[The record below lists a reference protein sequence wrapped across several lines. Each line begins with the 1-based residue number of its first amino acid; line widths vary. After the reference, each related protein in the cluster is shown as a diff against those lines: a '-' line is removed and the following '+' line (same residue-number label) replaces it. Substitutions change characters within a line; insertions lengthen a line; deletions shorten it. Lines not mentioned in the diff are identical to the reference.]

1 MTPERPRSL
10 SFDHRVLALA
20 VGAGLPASAV
30 ALWLLWTGEHPARLQ
45 WTLSMVVVGTWLG
58 FALALREQVVR
69 PLQTLSNLLSALREG
84 DFSIRAREAR
94 MGEALGLAMVELNQL
109 GEILRQQRRGAVEAT
124 ALLGKVMEEIDV
136 AVFALDD
143 PGQVRLVN
151 RGGERLLGLTAQQI
165 IGRDASALGLADCI
179 GGGASRIVEL
189 NLPGGSGHWE
199 LRRGTFRQG
208 GRPHQLMVLSDLT
221 RTLREQERQAWQRLV
236 QVLRHEINNS
246 LAPIKSIA
254 ESLRLQMRREP
265 LPADWRDDLGSG
277 LQVIADRSGGLA
289 RFMSSYA
296 RLTQLP
302 PPQPLPVEVEAWVD
316 RVVALESRLAVTVE
330 GGPDLQLRAD
340 GDQLDQLLINL
351 LANAVEAALDTGG
364 GVRVRWAQVNGRGEQ
379 LELLIEDDGHG
390 LPETQN
396 LFVPFFTTK
405 PHGSGI
411 GLVLSRQIAENH
423 GGSLT
428 LENRVSAPGCWAR
441 LRLPLEPQSAS
452 ASD

>member
-1 MTPERPRSL
+1 M
-10 SFDHRVLALA
+10 
-20 VGAGLPASAV
+20 
-30 ALWLLWTGEHPARLQ
+30 
-45 WTLSMVVVGTWLG
+45 
-58 FALALREQVVR
+58 
-69 PLQTLSNLLSALREG
+69 REG
-84 DFSIRAREAR
+84 DFSIRAREAH

-109 GEILRQQRRGAVEAT
+109 GEILREQRRGAVEAT

-136 AVFALDD
+136 AVFAFDES
-143 PGQVRLVN
+143 GHVRLVN
-151 RGGERLLGLTAQQI
+151 RGGERLLGVTAQQA
-165 IGRDASALGLADCI
+165 IGHEAGELGLLDCV
-179 GGGASRIVEL
+179 GGAASRIVEL

-208 GRPHQLMVLSDLT
+208 GRPHQLVVLSDLT

-265 LPADWRDDLGSG
+265 LATEWREDLSNG

-289 RFMSSYA
+289 RFMSAYA
-296 RLTQLP
+296 KLTQLP
-302 PPQPLPVEVEAWVD
+302 PPRLRPVHVGTWVD
-316 RVVALESRLAVTVE
+316 HAVALESRLAVTIE
-330 GGPDLQLRAD
+330 GGPELHLAAD

-351 LANAVEAALDTGG
+351 LANAVESSLDTGG
-364 GVRVRWAQVNGRGEQ
+364 GVRVRWSQVDGREEQ
-379 LELLIEDDGHG
+379 LELLVEDDGQG
-390 LPETQN
+390 LPETQH

-441 LRLPLEPQSAS
+441 LRLPLAS
-452 ASD
+452 QATLAGD

>member
-1 MTPERPRSL
+1 MNPERPRSL

-20 VGAGLPASAV
+20 MGAGLPASVV
-30 ALWLLWTGEHPARLQ
+30 ALWLLWAGEHAAGLQ
-45 WTLSMVVVGTWLG
+45 WTLSIVVVGTWLG

-69 PLQTLSNLLSALREG
+69 PLRTLSNLLSALREG
-84 DFSIRAREAR
+84 DFSIRAREAH
-94 MGEALGLAMVELNQL
+94 MGKTLGLAMVELNQL
-109 GEILRQQRRGAVEAT
+109 GDILREQRRGAVEAT

-136 AVFALDD
+136 AVFALDEA
-143 PGQVRLVN
+143 GNVRLVN
-151 RGGERLLGLTAQQI
+151 RGGERLLGVAAQQV
-165 IGRDASALGLADCI
+165 IGRAAGELGLADCV
-179 GGGASRIVEL
+179 GGAASRIVAL
-189 NLPGGSGHWE
+189 DLPGGSGHWE

-208 GRPHQLMVLSDLT
+208 GRPHQLVVLSDLT

-265 LPADWRDDLGSG
+265 LATDWRDDLSSG

-289 RFMSSYA
+289 RFLSSYA
-296 RLTQLP
+296 KLTQLP
-302 PPQPLPVEVEAWVD
+302 PPRLQPVDVGTWVD
-316 RVVALESRLAVTVE
+316 RTVALEHRLPVTIE
-330 GGPDLQLRAD
+330 GGPDVQLGGD

-364 GVRVRWAQVNGRGEQ
+364 GVRVRWSRVNGRGEQ
-379 LELLIEDDGHG
+379 LELLVEDDGQG
-390 LPETQN
+390 LPETQH

-411 GLVLSRQIAENH
+411 GLVLSQQIAENH

-428 LENRVSAPGCWAR
+428 LENRVTATGCWAR
-441 LRLPLEPQSAS
+441 LRLPLKSQDGSAG
-452 ASD
+452 

>member
-1 MTPERPRSL
+1 MNPERPRSL

-20 VGAGLPASAV
+20 IGAGFPASVV
-30 ALWLLWTGEHPARLQ
+30 ALWLLWTGEHTARLQ
-45 WTLSMVVVGTWLG
+45 WTLPMVVVGTWLG
-58 FALALREQVVR
+58 FALALRRQIVR
-69 PLQTLSNLLSALREG
+69 PFQTLSNLLSALREG

-94 MGEALGLAMVELNQL
+94 MGEVLGLAMGELNQL

-124 ALLGKVMEEIDV
+124 ALLGKVMAEIDV
-136 AVFALDD
+136 AVFAIDES
-143 PGQVRLVN
+143 GHVQLVN
-151 RGGERLLGLTAQQI
+151 RGGERLLGIAAQQV
-165 IGRDASALGLADCI
+165 IGREASDLGLADCV
-179 GGGASRIVEL
+179 GGAASRIVEL
-189 NLPGGSGHWE
+189 SLPGGSGHWE

-208 GRPHQLMVLSDLT
+208 GRPHQLVVLSDLT

-265 LPADWRDDLGSG
+265 LPTDWRDDLSNG

-302 PPQPLPVEVEAWVD
+302 APRLLPVDVRTWVD
-316 RVVALESRLAVTVE
+316 RTVALENRLPVTIE
-330 GGPDLQLRAD
+330 GGPDLQLGAD

-364 GVRVRWAQVNGRGEQ
+364 GVRVRWSRVNGRGEQ
-379 LELLIEDDGHG
+379 FELLVEDDGQG
-390 LPETQN
+390 LPETQH

-428 LENRVSAPGCWAR
+428 LENRVAAPGCWAR
-441 LRLPLEPQSAS
+441 LRLPLKSQSES
-452 ASD
+452 S

>member
-1 MTPERPRSL
+1 MTRERPRSL
-10 SFDHRVLALA
+10 SFDHRVLILA
-20 VGAGLPASAV
+20 VGAGLPASVV
-30 ALWLLWTGEHPARLQ
+30 ALWLLWSGEHPARLQ

-84 DFSIRAREAR
+84 DFSIRAREAH

-109 GEILRQQRRGAVEAT
+109 GDILREQRRGAVEAT

-136 AVFALDD
+136 AVFALDE
-143 PGQVRLVN
+143 PGHVRLVN
-151 RGGERLLGLTAQQI
+151 RGGERLLGLAAKQV
-165 IGRDASALGLADCI
+165 IGNKASDLGLENCI
-179 GGGASRIVEL
+179 GGAASRIVEL

-221 RTLREQERQAWQRLV
+221 RTLRQQERQAWQRLV

-254 ESLRLQMRREP
+254 ESLRLQMRRQP
-265 LPADWRDDLGSG
+265 LPVDWLDDLGTG

-302 PPQPLPVEVEAWVD
+302 PPRPLPVEVSAWVD
-316 RVVALESRLAVTVE
+316 RVVALESRLPVTVE
-330 GGPDLQLRAD
+330 GGPDLHLRAD

-351 LANAVEAALDTGG
+351 LANAVEAAIDTGG
-364 GVRVRWAQVNGRGEQ
+364 GVRVRWSQVNGRGEQ
-379 LELLIEDDGHG
+379 LELLIEDDGQG

-405 PHGSGI
+405 PQGSGI

-423 GGSLT
+423 GGTLT
-428 LENRVSAPGCWAR
+428 LENRVSTPGCWAR
-441 LRLPLEPQSAS
+441 LRLPLEPPGSS